1 MLENLHA
8 RAANPSTCGGGGWGG
23 GLRVTMV
30 EHNECGVGG
39 GSRSSRTCV
48 IFVYCYLYPEIL
60 TVSWHFLCRSENGNL
75 TKVLSM
81 LHACYF
87 DYMKLLGETLTI
99 KLLLVM
105 TIVHIG
111 SNHIL

>member
-1 MLENLHA
+1 M
-8 RAANPSTCGGGGWGG
+8 
-23 GLRVTMV
+23 TMV
-30 EHNECGVGG
+30 EHNGVEGRDDECGVGG